1 MHQTVST
8 NIVNEVYMTRR
19 IAIKTKSAVRFYDLP
34 RTDRPLTIVEE
45 RLYRTDEKFMVS
57 DKTKAQQFALYDL
70 DGIYPYCVD
79 AFDNPSPDDT
89 MAYIDVTRGNKH
101 TVNKVG
107 GRMMKMIRENMVVI
121 LVVGILGYYIVSK
134 LVSG

>member
-1 MHQTVST
+1 
-8 NIVNEVYMTRR
+8 MTRR
-19 IAIKTKSAVRFYDLP
+19 IAIKTKSAVRFFELP

-57 DKTKAQQFALYDL
+57 NINRSDEFALYDL
-70 DGIYPYCVD
+70 DDIYPYCVD

-101 TVNKVG
+101 TVNRVG
-107 GRMMKMIRENMVVI
+107 SNLMKKLRENMIVI
-121 LVVGILGYYIVSK
+121 LVVGILGYYVISK